1 MSDAPAVNVV
11 PPAAANAQVNQ
22 QGGGGQPAAPPP
34 PPPQQQRAR
43 IGDFGR
49 FSANSGPFAG
59 EAAQVDYANAPKG
72 EDPNDPWSPLV
83 DPTLSGKGQEIVR
96 AERPGIEAE
105 ADVVAELADPN
116 NADNVMSAE
125 QLDAEW
131 AERAKLWEQWEKA
144 DDLPEELL
152 KKFGTVE
159 REGVKSKVTAHEA
172 FRGYMRNDDY
182 TNKLRELYAFRD
194 QVEARARGLDRVMQ
208 LLHGDGQQFI
218 DTVVYINAFPSFHQA
233 ALMYGAQLDAERRMT
248 PEQKAVVASER
259 KARALAQRLQIE
271 NQNLQAQLQQ
281 TAQQQ
286 QGPAPNAQVYEHQLQ
301 QMIPLAAQ
309 RMQQKGMPWVDS
321 DFARAVFAQHW
332 AVRIQTL
339 GNQELTTDFVED
351 VMASTM
357 LYIRQIEAQNGGRQ
371 VQQQAQLAP
380 PVGRMS
386 GAPALAQQSGAP
398 SYANGR
404 PARRARIGDISQVHR
419 QGR

>member
-22 QGGGGQPAAPPP
+22 QGSAGAPQAPA
-34 PPPQQQRAR
+34 PQQQRAR

-49 FSANSGPFAG
+49 FSANSGEFAG
-59 EAAQVDYANAPKG
+59 QAAQVDYANAPRG

-105 ADVVAELADPN
+105 ADVVAELADPD
-116 NADNVMSAE
+116 NAQNVMSAE
-125 QLDAEW
+125 QLEGEI
-131 AERAKLWEQWEKA
+131 AERMKLWEEWDKA
-144 DDLPEELL
+144 DDLAEQLQN
-152 KKFGTVE
+152 KFLQVE
-159 REGVKSKVTAHEA
+159 REGVKSRVTAGEA
-172 FRGYMRNDDY
+172 ARGYMRNDDY
-182 TNKLRELYAFRD
+182 TNKLREVYAFRD
-194 QVEARARGLDRVMQ
+194 QVEARGRGLDRVMQ
-208 LLHGDGQQFI
+208 LLHGDGQQFL
-218 DTVVYINAFPSFHQA
+218 DTVIYIQAFPSFHQA

-271 NQNLQAQLQQ
+271 NQNLQAALQQ
-281 TAQQQ
+281 QSQQQ
-286 QGPAPNAQVYEHQLQ
+286 QGPAPNAQHYESQLQ
-301 QMIPLAAQ
+301 QMIPIAAQ
-309 RMQQKGMPWVDS
+309 RLAQKGMPWIDS
-321 DFARAVFAQHW
+321 DFARAVFTQHW
-332 AVRIQTL
+332 GVRIQGL
-339 GNQELTTDFVED
+339 GQKDLTTDFVED

-357 LYIRQIEAQNGGRQ
+357 HYIRQIEAQNGGRQ
-371 VQQQAQLAP
+371 AVQQGQLAP
-380 PVGRMS
+380 PVGRLA

-404 PARRARIGDISQVHR
+404 PQRRARLGEISQIHR